1 MDSTDSGGIVFVVL
15 PVLLDGALHRP
26 INKPSI
32 ICWKFSPVFFVLAPT
47 RRGGS
52 VCKRGSVHIADIP
65 AVALALSIVL
75 LAFRIGKLKTSSLP
89 KICPVRSL
97 HLSLLQPHDF
107 TWPVWSLLMLISI
120 SFPQSQRHL

>member
-1 MDSTDSGGIVFVVL
+1 MDSTDSGGIVFVEL

-52 VCKRGSVHIADIP
+52 VCKRGGVHIADVP
-65 AVALALSIVL
+65 AVALALPIVL
-75 LAFRIGKLKTSSLP
+75 IVLCIGKLQDLEPTKNLP
-89 KICPVRSL
+89 
-97 HLSLLQPHDF
+97 
-107 TWPVWSLLMLISI
+107 
-120 SFPQSQRHL
+120 SQIPPPETPAAA